1 MRVSSSCRTIQQ
13 MIQPLPIETCDAGG
27 AWNPALLWHFTE
39 SPDACTEDVNLLSK
53 FSANQANA
61 TTVLCEL

>member
-1 MRVSSSCRTIQQ
+1 